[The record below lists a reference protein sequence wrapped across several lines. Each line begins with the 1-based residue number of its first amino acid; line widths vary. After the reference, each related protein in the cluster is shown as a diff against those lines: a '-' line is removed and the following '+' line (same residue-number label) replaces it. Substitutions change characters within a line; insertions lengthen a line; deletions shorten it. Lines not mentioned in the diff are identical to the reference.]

1 MMTLAIDI
9 ETYSGVDLPEVGMY
23 RYAEDPDFKI
33 LLFSYAFDNEAPV
46 VIDLE
51 QGEKLPEYVLRALS
65 EPAVIKTA
73 YNAAFEITCLCAAG
87 LMDLRD
93 IDQWQCSMVH
103 GAMAGLPMGLEAAS
117 QVLGLGGKMKGG
129 KILISYFCKPCN
141 PTKANGMRTRN
152 LPHHDPDKWRLFK
165 EYCAQDVAA
174 EVALRDAISWYTVPE
189 KEWQLWALDQ
199 RINATGVAIDRCM
212 VDGAMEID
220 AEKSAKLLAKA
231 RELTGLDNPNSLTQL
246 RLWVEKQL
254 GCRVESL
261 AKDSLPEVEAKATPV
276 VKEVLHIRRQLSKT
290 SVSKYGA
297 MVSAVCEDGRVKGM
311 LQFYGA
317 SRTGRWAGRLVQ
329 LHNLPRNKMEDL
341 DIAREIVSES
351 DATLM
356 DMMYRDTPGVL
367 SQLIRTAFV
376 PSPGKVFYIAD
387 FSAIEARVLS
397 WLAGEKWRMDVFAT
411 HGKIYE
417 ASAAAMFQVP
427 LEDVTKGSD
436 LRQKGKVAELACG
449 YGGGTGALKQ
459 MGAGHMPEDELER
472 IITQWRYA
480 NPAIVEYW
488 GTIEKAVK
496 DVIKGNIKT
505 GKASA
510 CSLYLRRGHLVV
522 QLPSGRELVYRDAT
536 VEGNGWRE
544 SIAYMGSNQVT
555 RKWEKIRTY
564 GGKLTE
570 NIVQAIA
577 RDCLAKAMLRLAESG
592 YNIVM
597 HIHDEVVIE
606 AARKSGR
613 LETICSIMGRPIDW
627 APGLLLRA
635 DGFVAEYYKKD

>member
-1 MMTLAIDI
+1 MRTLSIDI
-9 ETYSGVDLPEVGMY
+9 ETYSDLDLATVGAHRYASDASFEILLLGYSIDEAPAELVDLKKGDQIPEQVLD
-23 RYAEDPDFKI
+23 ALHDPT
-33 LLFSYAFDNEAPV
+33 V
-46 VIDLE
+46 V
-51 QGEKLPEYVLRALS
+51 
-65 EPAVIKTA
+65 KTA
-73 YNAAFEITCLCAAG
+73 YNAAFEVTCLVAAG
-87 LMDLRD
+87 LITLAELP
-93 IDQWQCSMVH
+93 QWRCTMVH
-103 GAMAGLPMGLEAAS
+103 AAMAGLPMGLDF
-117 QVLGLGGKMKGG
+117 VLGILGLDGKMQGGKSLVG
-129 KILISYFCKPCN
+129 YFCKPCT
-141 PTKANGMRTRN
+141 PTKSNGMRTRN
-152 LPHHDPDKWRLFK
+152 LPRQDPGKWDLFKDYCKQDVNCEVSLQQKLSWYKVPEREWALWRL
-165 EYCAQDVAA
+165 
-174 EVALRDAISWYTVPE
+174 
-189 KEWQLWALDQ
+189 DQ
-199 RINATGVAIDRCM
+199 QINTRGVAIDRRM

-261 AKDSLPEVEAKATPV
+261 AKDSLPDVEAKASPL
-276 VKEVLHIRRQLSKT
+276 VKEVLHIRKQLSKT
-290 SVSKYGA
+290 SVSKYSA
-297 MVSAVCEDGRVKGM
+297 MVSAVGDDGRVKGM

-329 LHNLPRNKMEDL
+329 LHNLPRNKMPDL
-341 DIAREIVSES
+341 DVAREIVSEGDS
-351 DATLM
+351 SLM
-356 DMMYRDTPGVL
+356 DMMYRDTKGVL

-427 LEDVTKGSD
+427 IEAVTKGSE

-449 YGGGTGALKQ
+449 YGGGVGALQQ
-459 MGAGHMPEDELER
+459 MGAADMPADELER
-472 IITQWRYA
+472 IITQWRNA

-488 GTIEKAVK
+488 QMLEKAAK
-496 DVIKGNIKT
+496 DVIKGNRKSAT
-505 GKASA
+505 AGYCTLRMAGKDM
-510 CSLYLRRGHLVV
+510 VV
-522 QLPSGRELVYRDAT
+522 LLPSGRELVYMGAEI
-536 VEGNGWRE
+536 EGNGWRE
-544 SIAYMGSNQVT
+544 SVAYMGSNQVT
-555 RKWEKIRTY
+555 RKWEKTRTY

-570 NIVQAIA
+570 NVVQAIA
-577 RDCLAKAMLRLAESG
+577 RDCLGESMLRLGDSG
-592 YNIVM
+592 YRIVM

-606 AARKSGR
+606 ATHKSGR

-635 DGFVAEYYKKD
+635 DGFVSNYYKKD